1 MRWAACAPYAAARAQ
16 RVVHRLKTFFEQQDR
31 IVAFTAEELTASA
44 RGIAHWLA
52 ARQIPSVGCR
62 VSTDGASLTGA
73 SEPGHA
79 LLSPS
84 LRLVDGV
91 LQTSTGWRAGF
102 LRDGDLVVIPTADGA
117 SRPSAVG
124 TGKQKDQG
132 FTGYR
137 AILQHVV
144 AELADGRMDGTSRA
158 AILAVARRFL
168 APRLK
173 RRSTV
178 HGRLGPTGGLVWQVE
193 AASPSEVVL
202 SCVDAGGVLETRGN
216 TESDAWPPQAAG
228 MYYADAF
235 AAAVFARLA
244 MDDVRW
250 RSAARAAMR
259 HVIATYRRYPA
270 APIWYHHEFKNAALA
285 ETAAMLGESAPPW
298 LHGDSYEPTN
308 VMAVRLHWLAAR
320 AARPQRG
327 DMRRI
332 ARCRA
337 VLLARQAPNGL
348 FRDDRPPLHGDVH
361 DLSYHLFALGFIARY
376 LSSRE
381 DAKLQA
387 AFRRGCMLVRDTQ
400 LRDGQVALC
409 GRGTNNSYQTAA
421 AIYALTFAE
430 TRFPAEGFGEGAAA
444 AWHYLSKWRQDD
456 GWFPVACNGESGAR
470 MGWNHCATPYNALVA
485 YFLLCTAD
493 LVGTAHRRPML
504 ARADGYAD
512 GRFARLRT
520 AGGELAFVAAFN
532 GGYAWSGRHLAG
544 IAGATGLSFADAC
557 TVTLSPESLVE
568 PRLDVTDLPE
578 IRIGDRLVDWR
589 APGTISVAGGRLSYH
604 TGDVTVTYSL
614 GERTLHV
621 ELEVVAP
628 TATSIQIS
636 GRLPLLARIARSIAS
651 TPRGFV
657 IVGDGT
663 TLEVGGDAVGGEP
676 RADSVV
682 SNPRGPGV
690 LVTWPVRGTRDDTG
704 RVTARYTVASMAG
717 ATRPRE
723 RMTLGAADVA

>member
-1 MRWAACAPYAAARAQ
+1 M
-16 RVVHRLKTFFEQQDR
+16 VHRLKTFFEQQDR
-31 IVAFTAEELTASA
+31 IVAFTAEELRASA

-52 ARQIPSVGCR
+52 ARQIPSVRCR
-62 VSTDGASLTGA
+62 VGTDGASLTGA
-73 SEPGHA
+73 GEPEHA
-79 LLSPS
+79 LLPPS
-84 LRLVDGV
+84 LRFVDGV
-91 LQTSTGWRAGF
+91 LQTSTGWRAGSI
-102 LRDGDLVVIPTADGA
+102 RDGDLVVIPTADDA
-117 SRPSAVG
+117 FRPDAVG
-124 TGKQKDQG
+124 TGKQRDQG
-132 FTGYR
+132 FAGQR

-144 AELADGRMDGTSRA
+144 RELADGRMDGTSRA
-158 AILAVARRFL
+158 ATLAVARRFV

-178 HGRLGPTGGLVWQVE
+178 HGRLGATGGLVWQVE
-193 AASPSEVVL
+193 ASSSSEVVL
-202 SCVDAGGVLETRGN
+202 SCADAGGVLETRAN
-216 TESDAWPPQAAG
+216 TESDRWPAQAAG

-244 MDDVRW
+244 MDDERW
-250 RSAARAAMR
+250 RTAARAAMR
-259 HVIATYRRYPA
+259 HVTATYRRYPP

-285 ETAAMLGESAPPW
+285 EAAAMLGEPAPSW

-337 VLLARQAPNGL
+337 VLLERQAPNGL
-348 FRDDRPPLHGDVH
+348 FRDDRPPLHDDVH

-376 LSSRE
+376 LSSCE

-421 AIYALTFAE
+421 AIHALTFAE

-456 GWFPVACNGESGAR
+456 GWFPVACNGETEAR

-493 LVGTAHRRPML
+493 LVGTAHRRTML
-504 ARADGYAD
+504 ARTDSYAD
-512 GRFARLRT
+512 ERFARLRS
-520 AGGELAFVAAFN
+520 ADGELAFVAAFN

-557 TVTLSPESLVE
+557 TVTLSPESLTE
-568 PRLDVTDLPE
+568 PHLDVTDLPD
-578 IRIGDRLVDWR
+578 IRIGDRVIDWR
-589 APGTISVAGGRLSYH
+589 APGTISVAEGRLSYRA
-604 TGDVTVTYSL
+604 GDVAVTYSL
-614 GERTLHV
+614 SERTLHV
-621 ELEVVAP
+621 EVEVVAP
-628 TATSIQIS
+628 TSAPIQIT
-636 GRLPLLARIARSIAS
+636 GRLPLLARFARSI
-651 TPRGFV
+651 TPAPNGFAIIGEV
-657 IVGDGT
+657 T
-663 TLEVGGDAVGGEP
+663 TLEVGGDATTGGP
-676 RADSVV
+676 RTSNVV

-690 LVTWPVRGTRDDTG
+690 LVTWPIRGTRDDTG

-717 ATRPRE
+717 ATSGRE
-723 RMTLGAADVA
+723 RMTLGAANVA